1 MDHIDIRHGIVADE
15 GVKIVDFD
23 AKRLQRGDGCR
34 VILFDNGIAQGVLF
48 ALDGRVYRGRRGKD
62 YPCVREVVAKFAVDA
77 DKRLYIV
84 FTRRKRFSTVTLP
97 YIP

>member
-1 MDHIDIRHGIVADE
+1 MDYIYIRHGIVADK

-48 ALDGRVYRGRRGKD
+48 ALDGRVYRGRRGED
-62 YPCVREVVAKFAVDA
+62 DLCVRKVAAKFAVDA

-97 YIP
+97 HIP